1 MDDDNATRAPA
12 RDPRATGVLN
22 AMLTFVVTSLVLAA
36 PAAAQHGGH
45 AHAHGL
51 VQLEVA
57 VDAGS
62 VDLRLDAPLDSLLGF
77 ERAPRSEAERR
88 AVAALRERL
97 AQPATLF
104 GLDAAAG
111 CVAEPA
117 AVVAPVL
124 DGGAA
129 AAEHADLEA
138 RYRFRCRQ
146 PGVLRVIDL
155 QGLLGAFGRI
165 RQVQA
170 QVVTPGAQLKQTLKR
185 PQALLRLSR

>member
-1 MDDDNATRAPA
+1 MARSVTQARRWCRAA
-12 RDPRATGVLN
+12 
-22 AMLTFVVTSLVLAA
+22 LVASMAGALVAAA
-36 PAAAQHGGH
+36 PVRAQHG

-51 VQLEVA
+51 VQLEVV

-62 VDLRLDAPLDSLLGF
+62 IALRLDAPLDSLLGF

-129 AAEHADLEA
+129 AADHADLEA
-138 RYRFRCRQ
+138 SVLFRCRQ
-146 PGVLRVIDL
+146 PGVLQVIDL
-155 QGLLGAFGRI
+155 QGLLSAFTRI
-165 RQVQA
+165 QRVEA
-170 QVVTPGAQLKQTLKR
+170 QLVTPGLQRKQSLKR
-185 PQALLRLSR
+185 PQALLRLGR

>member
-1 MDDDNATRAPA
+1 MAL
-12 RDPRATGVLN
+12 GL
-22 AMLTFVVTSLVLAA
+22 LAA
-36 PAAAQHGGH
+36 TPVWAQHG

-51 VQLEVA
+51 VQLEVV

-62 VDLRLDAPLDSLLGF
+62 IALRLDAPLDSLLGF

-117 AVVAPVL
+117 AVAAPAL
-124 DGGAA
+124 DAGAA
-129 AAEHADLEA
+129 AADHADLVA
-138 RYRFRCRQ
+138 SYRFRCRQ
-146 PGVLRVIDL
+146 PGVLQVIDL
-155 QGLLGAFGRI
+155 QGLLAAFTRI
-165 RQVQA
+165 QRVDA
-170 QVVTPGAQLKQTLKR
+170 QVVTPAAQRKQSLKR
-185 PQALLRLSR
+185 PQALVRLGR